1 MDIICKPQRCAIIQ
15 LTFGFYSKTHH
26 VLTTKTIAFGFVVDC
41 FSIMHITV
49 TPWCDVHNRE
59 TIYYVHV
66 YKVFV
71 FLLVVRF
78 PSYIAHFIISVEHF
92 ARSK

>member
-1 MDIICKPQRCAIIQ
+1 MDIICRPQTCAILQ

-26 VLTTKTIAFGFVVDC
+26 VLTTKTIAFGFVVDG
-41 FSIMHITV
+41 FSIMHM
-49 TPWCDVHNRE
+49 TPCCDVHNRE

-78 PSYIAHFIISVEHF
+78 PSYIAHFIIYY
-92 ARSK
+92 